1 MDYKL
6 IIKDIKNKKLEKIY
20 FLHGEEPFYIDLI
33 SNAVAEHALEDFE
46 RDFNQTVLY
55 GKDCDILALLSELKS
70 YPMMSER
77 RVVILKEAQDLK
89 QFDELESY
97 LDSPLESTVFVICYK
112 YKAFDARKKSIKNAA
127 KNGIVFKSEK
137 VKEYQLSEWIQ
148 AYVKSLGFGITS
160 KAGMLLAEFLG
171 NDLGRIVKEIE
182 KLSLLIEAGTTINE
196 IHIEENIGIS
206 KDYNIFELTNA
217 IATKDSVKAFKI
229 VQYFEYNPKAGE
241 LVAIIPNLFKLFMQL
256 MKIHFL
262 PNKSRDVVAQ
272 TLGVHPFVAG
282 ELTNQ
287 RNNYDPKKLA
297 QNIATLHE
305 YDLKAKGVGNSTFPS
320 GELMREM
327 TYKLLY

>member
-1 MDYKL
+1 MDYKQ

-33 SNAVAEHALEDFE
+33 CNAIAEHALEDFE
-46 RDFNQTVLY
+46 KDFNQTVLY
-55 GKDCDILALLSELKS
+55 GKDCDFLALVSELKS
-70 YPMMSER
+70 YPMMAEK

-97 LDSPLESTVFVICYK
+97 FESPLETTVFVVCHK
-112 YKAFDARKKSIKNAA
+112 YKAFDARKKALKSAS
-127 KNGIVFKSEK
+127 KNGVVFKSDK
-137 VKEYQLSEWIQ
+137 VKDYQLSDWIQ
-148 AYVKSLGFGITS
+148 TYVKSLGYGITS

-182 KLSLLIEAGTTINE
+182 KLALLIEPGTTIND

-217 IATKDSVKAFKI
+217 IAAKDSVKAFKI

-241 LVAIIPNLFKLFMQL
+241 LVVIIPNLFKLFTQL

-262 PNKSRDVVAQ
+262 PNKSQEAIAQ
-272 TLGVHPFVAG
+272 ALSVHPFFAK
-282 ELTNQ
+282 ELSNQ
-287 RNNYDPKKLA
+287 SNKYDPRKIA
-297 QNIATLHE
+297 QNIAALHE
-305 YDLKAKGVGNSTFPS
+305 YDLKVKGVGNATTPT
-320 GELMREM
+320 GELLREL
-327 TYKLLY
+327 TYKLLF

>member
-1 MDYKL
+1 M
-6 IIKDIKNKKLEKIY
+6 
-20 FLHGEEPFYIDLI
+20 HG
-33 SNAVAEHALEDFE
+33 
-46 RDFNQTVLY
+46 Y
-55 GKDCDILALLSELKS
+55 G
-70 YPMMSER
+70 
-77 RVVILKEAQDLK
+77 V
-89 QFDELESY
+89 
-97 LDSPLESTVFVICYK
+97 
-112 YKAFDARKKSIKNAA
+112 
-127 KNGIVFKSEK
+127 VFKSDK

-241 LVAIIPNLFKLFMQL
+241 LVAIIPNLFTLFTRL

-282 ELTNQ
+282 ELSNQ

-305 YDLKAKGVGNSTFPS
+305 YDLKAKGVGNSTFSS

-327 TYKLLY
+327 TYKLLH

>member
-1 MDYKL
+1 MDYKT

-55 GKDCDILALLSELKS
+55 GKDCDILSLISELKS
-70 YPMMSER
+70 YPMMSEK
-77 RVVILKEAQDLK
+77 RVVILREAQEFK
-89 QFDELESY
+89 QFDELEVY
-97 LDSPLESTVFVICYK
+97 IDSPMESTIFVICHK
-112 YKAFDARKKSIKNAA
+112 YKPFDARKKSIKNAA

-148 AYVKSLGFGITS
+148 TYVKSLGYGITS

-182 KLSLLIEAGTTINE
+182 KLALLIEAGTTINE

-217 IATKDSVKAFKI
+217 IATKNILKAFKI

-241 LVAIIPNLFKLFMQL
+241 LVAVIPNLFKLFSQL

-262 PNKSRDVVAQ
+262 PNKSREAIAQ
-272 TLGVHPFVAG
+272 ALGVHPFVAG

-305 YDLKAKGVGNSTFPS
+305 YDLKAKGVGNPSTPS
-320 GELMREM
+320 SELMREM
-327 TYKLLY
+327 TYKLLH